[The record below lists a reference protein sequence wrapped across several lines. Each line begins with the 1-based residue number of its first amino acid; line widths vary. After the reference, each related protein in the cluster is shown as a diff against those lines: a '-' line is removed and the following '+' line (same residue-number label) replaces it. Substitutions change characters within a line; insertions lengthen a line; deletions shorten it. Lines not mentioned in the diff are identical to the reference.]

1 MASPAPPDRPP
12 LNHLLPR
19 RFLPRRLGYAAAALA
34 AAAASLLLL
43 ELLFDRRL
51 ERDRLSQ
58 LGSSVAGRLVL
69 GEVALERFSPE
80 ALAELAE
87 MRLAVGARPAA
98 PSVGRS
104 AFLRP
109 VFADRRLRRQAE
121 GLRSELCRR
130 LSRCPAVLPA
140 SGSPRGA
147 WVEMG
152 SALETVWL
160 FAPMPALH
168 AWPPEP
174 LLLVLSLAAGSLA
187 GVLLYLTLE
196 VQRPLQ
202 LLEAA
207 LADVGLEALPPHL
220 PARGSRAVRQ
230 LTERFN
236 AMVHGLARA
245 SRERAT
251 MLAGIAHD
259 LRSPITRLRLRLA
272 LAAQAP
278 MDAAALAQ
286 AEVDLTS
293 LERITRQFLVF
304 SGAEAEEAAL
314 SLPLDQL
321 LAETAAVVGDTPL
334 ELDLPPLRRCVR
346 PTALG
351 RAVANLLE
359 NACVH
364 GRPPLRLVLRPW
376 DVAGMEG
383 WGEGFE
389 IQVWDA
395 GEGIAAA
402 AWERARQPFQRLD
415 EARGSQG
422 HCGLGL
428 AIAERVARGHG
439 GELVLLEG
447 QGFGVALRGRSH
459 PDTTLRSSG
468 RNSDGSTPQDA
479 VC

>member
-1 MASPAPPDRPP
+1 MASPAPPDPP
-12 LNHLLPR
+12 P
-19 RFLPRRLGYAAAALA
+19 LPRRLGYGAAAAA
-34 AAAASLLLL
+34 VAVASLLLL
-43 ELLFDRRL
+43 ELLLDRRL
-51 ERDRLSQ
+51 ERDRLRQ
-58 LGSSVAGRLVL
+58 LGSAVAGRLLL

-80 ALAELAE
+80 ALAELGG
-87 MRLAVGARPAA
+87 MRLAVGPRPAA
-98 PSVGRS
+98 GP

-109 VFADRRLRRQAE
+109 AFDDRRLRRQSE
-121 GLRSELCRR
+121 GLRAELCRR
-130 LSRCPAVLPA
+130 LTRCPAVVPA
-140 SGSPRGA
+140 RGSPRGA

-160 FAPMPALH
+160 FTPMPALH

-174 LLLVLSLAAGSLA
+174 FLLVLSLAAGSLA

-196 VQRPLQ
+196 VQRPLR

-220 PARGSRAVRQ
+220 PVCGSRAVRQ

-236 AMVHGLARA
+236 AMVNGLARA
-245 SRERAT
+245 SRERAA

-278 MDAAALAQ
+278 MDAAALAR
-286 AEVDLTS
+286 AEADLTS

-304 SGAEAEEAAL
+304 AGAEAEEAAL
-314 SLPLDQL
+314 PLPLDQL
-321 LAETAAVVGDTPL
+321 LAETAAVVGDTPIA
-334 ELDLPPLRRCVR
+334 LDLPPLRRCVR

-359 NACVH
+359 NACAH
-364 GRPPLRLVLRPW
+364 GRPPLRLLLRPW
-376 DVAGMEG
+376 DAAGAEG
-383 WGEGFE
+383 GGDGFE

-395 GEGIAAA
+395 GEGIPAA
-402 AWERARQPFQRLD
+402 AWERARLPFQRLD

-428 AIAERVARGHG
+428 AIAERVARSHR
-439 GELVLLEG
+439 GELVRLEG
-447 QGFGVALRGRSH
+447 PGFGVALRGRSDSVTSA
-459 PDTTLRSSG
+459 PFAGRSSVA
-468 RNSDGSTPQDA
+468 STPQDA
-479 VC
+479 FC

>member
-1 MASPAPPDRPP
+1 MAAPVPPDRS
-12 LNHLLPR
+12 LVQ
-19 RFLPRRLGYAAAALA
+19 RFLPRRLGYAVAALA
-34 AAAASLLLL
+34 AAATSLLLL
-43 ELLFDRRL
+43 ELLLDRRL
-51 ERDRLSQ
+51 ERDRLRQ
-58 LGSSVAGRLVL
+58 LGSEVAGRLVL

-80 ALAELAE
+80 ALGELAGL
-87 MRLAVGARPAA
+87 RLAVGARAA
-98 PSVGRS
+98 DASPSAS
-104 AFLRP
+104 LHPAFLRP
-109 VFADRRLRRQAE
+109 AFADRRLQRQAE
-121 GLRSELCRR
+121 GLRAELCRR
-130 LSRCPAVLPA
+130 LSRCPAVVPA

-160 FAPMPALH
+160 FTPLPALH

-174 LLLVLSLAAGSLA
+174 LLLILSLAAGSLA
-187 GVLLYLTLE
+187 GVILYLTLE
-196 VQRPLQ
+196 VQRPLRQ
-202 LLEAA
+202 LEAA
-207 LADVGLEALPPHL
+207 LADVGIEALPPRL

-230 LTERFN
+230 LTGRFN
-236 AMVHGLARA
+236 AMVEGLEQA

-272 LAAQAP
+272 LAAEAP
-278 MDAAALAQ
+278 MDAGALAL
-286 AEVDLTS
+286 AEADLAA

-304 SGAEAEEAAL
+304 AGAEAEEQAL
-314 SLPLDQL
+314 MLPLEQL
-321 LAETAAVVGDTPL
+321 LAETAAVVGDIPL
-334 ELDLPPLRRCVR
+334 ALDLPPLQRCVR

-359 NACVH
+359 NAGVH

-376 DVAGMEG
+376 AVEG
-383 WGEGFE
+383 GEGFE

-395 GEGIAAA
+395 GEGIAAE

-428 AIAERVARGHG
+428 AIAERVAVGHG
-439 GELVLLEG
+439 GGLVRLEG
-447 QGFGVALRGRSH
+447 EGFGVALRGRSY
-459 PDTTLRSSG
+459 PVTSPPASG
-468 RNSDGSTPQDA
+468 GISDGSFPQDEG
-479 VC
+479 C

>member
-1 MASPAPPDRPP
+1 M
-12 LNHLLPR
+12 
-19 RFLPRRLGYAAAALA
+19 AALA
-34 AAAASLLLL
+34 TAAASLLLL
-43 ELLFDRRL
+43 QTLLDRRL
-51 ERDRLSQ
+51 ERDRLRQ
-58 LGSSVAGRLVL
+58 LGSAVAGRLVL

-80 ALAELAE
+80 ALGELAGL
-87 MRLAVGARPAA
+87 RLAVGARPAVA
-98 PSVGRS
+98 SPSASFRP

-109 VFADRRLRRQAE
+109 AFADRRLQRQAE
-121 GLRSELCRR
+121 GLRAELCRR
-130 LSRCPAVLPA
+130 LSRCPAVVPA

-160 FAPMPALH
+160 FTPLPALH

-174 LLLVLSLAAGSLA
+174 LLLMLSLAAGSLA
-187 GVLLYLTLE
+187 GVILYLTLE
-196 VQRPLQ
+196 VQRPLRQ
-202 LLEAA
+202 LEAA
-207 LADVGLEALPPHL
+207 LADVGIEALPPHL

-230 LTERFN
+230 LTGRFN
-236 AMVHGLARA
+236 AMVNGLARA

-272 LAAQAP
+272 LAAAAP

-286 AEVDLTS
+286 AEVDLIA

-304 SGAEAEEAAL
+304 AGAEAEEAAL
-314 SLPLDQL
+314 PLPLDQL

-334 ELDLPPLRRCVR
+334 SLDLPPLQRCVR

-359 NACVH
+359 NACAH

-376 DVAGMEG
+376 AAADEEG
-383 WGEGFE
+383 RGDGFE

-415 EARGSQG
+415 EARGSLG

-439 GELVLLEG
+439 GELVRLEG
-447 QGFGVALRGRSH
+447 AGFGVALRGRSY
-459 PDTTLRSSG
+459 PVTSAPLSG
-468 RNSDGSTPQDA
+468 RISDGCTSQDA
-479 VC
+479 GC

>member
-1 MASPAPPDRPP
+1 MASPAPPEPP
-12 LNHLLPR
+12 P
-19 RFLPRRLGYAAAALA
+19 LPRRLGYGAAAAA
-34 AAAASLLLL
+34 VAVASLLLL
-43 ELLFDRRL
+43 ELLLDRRL
-51 ERDRLSQ
+51 ERDRLRQ
-58 LGSSVAGRLVL
+58 LGSAVAGRLLL

-80 ALAELAE
+80 ALAELGG
-87 MRLAVGARPAA
+87 MRLAVGPRPAA
-98 PSVGRS
+98 GP
-104 AFLRP
+104 AFQRP
-109 VFADRRLRRQAE
+109 AFDDRRLRRQSE
-121 GLRSELCRR
+121 GLRAELCRR
-130 LSRCPAVLPA
+130 LTRCPAVVPA

-160 FAPMPALH
+160 FTPMPALH

-174 LLLVLSLAAGSLA
+174 FLLVLSLAAGSLA

-196 VQRPLQ
+196 VQRPLR

-236 AMVHGLARA
+236 AMVNGLARA
-245 SRERAT
+245 SRERAA

-278 MDAAALAQ
+278 MDAAALAR
-286 AEVDLTS
+286 AEADLTS

-304 SGAEAEEAAL
+304 AGAEAEEAAL
-314 SLPLDQL
+314 PLPLDQL
-321 LAETAAVVGDTPL
+321 LAETAAVVGDTPIA
-334 ELDLPPLRRCVR
+334 LDLPPLRRCVR

-359 NACVH
+359 NACAH
-364 GRPPLRLVLRPW
+364 GRPPLRLLLRPW
-376 DVAGMEG
+376 DAAGAEDG
-383 WGEGFE
+383 GDGFE

-395 GEGIAAA
+395 GEGIPAA
-402 AWERARQPFQRLD
+402 AWERARLPFQRLD

-428 AIAERVARGHG
+428 AIAERVARSHR
-439 GELVLLEG
+439 GELVRLQG
-447 QGFGVALRGRSH
+447 PGFGVALRGRSDSVTSA
-459 PDTTLRSSG
+459 PFAGRSSVA
-468 RNSDGSTPQDA
+468 STPQDA
-479 VC
+479 FC

>member
-1 MASPAPPDRPP
+1 MASPAPPDPP
-12 LNHLLPR
+12 LR
-19 RFLPRRLGYAAAALA
+19 PRRLGYGAAALA
-34 AAAASLLLL
+34 AAVASLFLL
-43 ELLFDRRL
+43 ELLLDRRL
-51 ERDRLSQ
+51 ERDRLRQ
-58 LGSSVAGRLVL
+58 LGSAVAGRLLL

-80 ALAELAE
+80 ALAELGG

-98 PSVGRS
+98 GGTAAAGRA

-109 VFADRRLRRQAE
+109 AFADRRLQRQAE
-121 GLRSELCRR
+121 GLRAELCRR
-130 LSRCPAVLPA
+130 LTRCPAVLPA

-160 FAPMPALH
+160 FTPIPALH

-174 LLLVLSLAAGSLA
+174 FLLVLSLAAGSLA

-196 VQRPLQ
+196 VQRPLR

-236 AMVHGLARA
+236 TMVNGLARA
-245 SRERAT
+245 GRERAT

-272 LAAQAP
+272 LAARAP

-286 AEVDLTS
+286 AEADLTS

-304 SGAEAEEAAL
+304 AGAEAEEAAL
-314 SLPLDQL
+314 PLPLDQL
-321 LAETAAVVGDTPL
+321 LAETAVVVGDTPL
-334 ELDLPPLRRCVR
+334 DLDLPPLWRRVR

-364 GRPPLRLVLRPW
+364 GRPPLRMLLRPW
-376 DVAGMEG
+376 DAAGVEG
-383 WGEGFE
+383 CGDGFE

-395 GEGIAAA
+395 GEGIPAA

-428 AIAERVARGHG
+428 AIAERVARSHG
-439 GELVLLEG
+439 GELVRLEG
-447 QGFGVALRGRSH
+447 PGFGVALRGRSDSVTSPPFAGRS
-459 PDTTLRSSG
+459 PDA
-468 RNSDGSTPQDA
+468 STPQDA